1 MTREELKY
9 EVLKALDEIPD
20 DVLKNILDY
29 LKLMMA
35 LPEDK
40 KELSEKLKRI
50 LLEDMDLLEKLAK

>member
-1 MTREELKY
+1 MKY